1 MYLNSVSWNQKFC
14 QVKVDIQFSVW
25 EHLSSLY
32 TNSPFLN
39 LDNEKEEKFVNDV
52 NSEAIEQYEETS
64 INNDILNNSNDD
76 IVDGKIELDNQI
88 DEENISKD

>member
-14 QVKVDIQFSVW
+14 QVKIVIQFSIW
-25 EHLSSLY
+25 EHLYSLY